1 MADDRNTL
9 SSRRDEILERATELF
24 VASGYAATSMSKV
37 AGAAGVQKASIYHHF
52 PSKEALFVACVSR
65 GYQDYT
71 DALREIR
78 DAEGLTATEKLSQAL
93 DVIYAALTESQAGRM
108 SPTLAETSRL
118 IPSMGKTFHDTFI
131 GEMHEL
137 VSDIMAAGM
146 DAGEFARLDCLGL
159 EYLIFSPAVDLSLQR
174 QMFAS
179 FEDLEERYPV
189 EKVKASHRA
198 LLLRLLSPR
207 HG

>member
-1 MADDRNTL
+1 MAHDRNTL

-37 AGAAGVQKASIYHHF
+37 AEAVGVQKASIYHHF

-71 DALREIR
+71 AALRDIR
-78 DAEGLTATEKLSQAL
+78 DSALPATEKLSRAL
-93 DVIYAALTESQAGRM
+93 DVVYAALTESQAGRM
-108 SPTLAETSRL
+108 SPTLAETARL

-131 GEMHEL
+131 EEMHEAMAGIL
-137 VSDIMAAGM
+137 AAGM
-146 DAGEFARLDCLGL
+146 ESGEFARLDCLGL

-189 EKVKASHRA
+189 DKVKASHLA
-198 LLLRLLSPR
+198 LLLRLLSPAA
-207 HG
+207 